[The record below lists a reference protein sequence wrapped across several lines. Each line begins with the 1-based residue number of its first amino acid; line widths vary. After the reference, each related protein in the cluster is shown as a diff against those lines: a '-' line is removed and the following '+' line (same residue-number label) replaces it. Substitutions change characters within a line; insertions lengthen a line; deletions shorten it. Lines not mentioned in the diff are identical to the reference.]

1 MGRRGTARGHGPK
14 TGGRRWAWPYLGRRR
29 ADGRPRLDDDRAPRR
44 AASWRRR
51 RAGGLGPASSTG
63 VTVPT
68 LGRSHAEVR
77 HPQAQ
82 VRDPPCLTR
91 GPALP
96 RHTRSEPASWQPEM
110 DAPDQVAHLW
120 CTTLPPGIISGHGS
134 VCAHEGGP
142 TRAGESMRE
151 AMSRPACGSVTGP
164 RGGGRSSTATLL
176 DGDRCTRPP
185 HPRTPRGDQGRR
197 REGQSGKAGA
207 WGRGPWAREGGSRGR
222 RRGGRGS
229 RGSRGCEGWAS
240 WPREIGRIGVE
251 RGRGQRWPGKLAL
264 ASSR

>member
-1 MGRRGTARGHGPK
+1 M
-14 TGGRRWAWPYLGRRR
+14 
-29 ADGRPRLDDDRAPRR
+29 PRL
-44 AASWRRR
+44 
-51 RAGGLGPASSTG
+51 GT
-63 VTVPT
+63 
-68 LGRSHAEVR
+68 
-77 HPQAQ
+77 
-82 VRDPPCLTR
+82 PPCPTW

-96 RHTRSEPASWQPEM
+96 RHMRSEPASWQPEM

-185 HPRTPRGDQGRR
+185 HPRTLPGG
-197 REGQSGKAGA
+197 GQ
-207 WGRGPWAREGGSRGR
+207 GR
-222 RRGGRGS
+222 RRGGQGGRLPGPTARGRGGGS
-229 RGSRGCEGWAS
+229 RGSRGCEGG
-240 WPREIGRIGVE
+240 PVG
-251 RGRGQRWPGKLAL
+251 RGRLGGLGSSAGAGNGGRGNSLSPVRGRPWARGAFPGAVTMEGGKPGY
-264 ASSR
+264 